1 MHRTNVVGISWRRA
15 RATALQEY
23 TLPREQRAARLPA
36 LANALDATELVYL
49 ATCNRVEVIFVARE
63 RGAMAEQRSRI
74 ITALRGPHDATPR
87 DATLHVTTPHE
98 ARAWRA
104 WQGEAAAEH
113 IFLTAAGLDSA
124 MLGEHE
130 VAGQVRDAVEE
141 SRALGL
147 VGASLG
153 PVFTGAMRAAR
164 RVRPIVE
171 NNNSS
176 DELSLADLVVRH
188 VLDRL
193 EAAPGRVALVG
204 VSAMT
209 ERCAR
214 RLAARG
220 VPLLIVNRTLERAE
234 TLARMVGGEAS
245 GLDAFREA
253 PEAVEAIVLA
263 TGAREPVLSRAHL
276 ERIAARSRTGR
287 TPLVVD
293 LGVPP
298 NVAPADATAADV
310 DRIGM
315 EQLTAEAT
323 TRRTRRHTGLTEAR
337 VAVDDELKE
346 LRRATSERLVGAMI
360 AQLQLRYRQTALE
373 GVERLFAHELAGIG
387 DAERERVRRWAE
399 TLAHRFA
406 HAPSLGLRSLVYEL
420 GPGAVETFFQ
430 STEPELVR
438 AMLETAGQARL
449 DLIDGA
455 EALT

>member
-23 TLPREQRAARLPA
+23 TIPREQRAARLPA

-49 ATCNRVEVIFVARE
+49 ATCSRVEVIFVARE

-74 ITALRGPHDATPR
+74 ITALRGPHDA
-87 DATLHVTTPHE
+87 TPHE

-130 VAGQVRDAVEE
+130 IAGQVRDAVEE

-176 DELSLADLVVRH
+176 DELSLADLAVRH

-253 PEAVEAIVLA
+253 PEA
-263 TGAREPVLSRAHL
+263 GKS
-276 ERIAARSRTGR
+276 
-287 TPLVVD
+287 VV
-293 LGVPP
+293 
-298 NVAPADATAADV
+298 
-310 DRIGM
+310 
-315 EQLTAEAT
+315 
-323 TRRTRRHTGLTEAR
+323 
-337 VAVDDELKE
+337 
-346 LRRATSERLVGAMI
+346 
-360 AQLQLRYRQTALE
+360 
-373 GVERLFAHELAGIG
+373 
-387 DAERERVRRWAE
+387 
-399 TLAHRFA
+399 
-406 HAPSLGLRSLVYEL
+406 
-420 GPGAVETFFQ
+420 
-430 STEPELVR
+430 
-438 AMLETAGQARL
+438 
-449 DLIDGA
+449 
-455 EALT
+455 